1 MMQSDNFADRI
12 KVRGTMV
19 VRVLPTNN
27 LRINQLLGVAC
38 LSVALVLCP
47 KPFGLIELNVYVSI
61 PSRNF
66 IITPSSMAVVLT
78 ADKKRYD
85 KTISNKI
92 MFESGGMSVLDEVS
106 DESFIFF
113 I

>member
-1 MMQSDNFADRI
+1 
-12 KVRGTMV
+12 
-19 VRVLPTNN
+19 
-27 LRINQLLGVAC
+27 
-38 LSVALVLCP
+38 
-47 KPFGLIELNVYVSI
+47 
-61 PSRNF
+61 
-66 IITPSSMAVVLT
+66 MAVVLT